1 MHPSLDTA
9 AAAGHSPDVP
19 LVQDLQAAVEDFCH
33 REDISYAELARRCGM
48 HREALSRALAA
59 GREGAARKGVS
70 IDTAERIAK
79 EIGLRVALVP
89 AAPQKGRSS

>member
-1 MHPSLDTA
+1 MQELDAVPVPGHP
-9 AAAGHSPDVP
+9 PDVP
-19 LVQDLQAAVEDFCH
+19 LVQDLQAAVEDFCR
-33 REDISYAELARRCGM
+33 REGISYAELARRAGM

-70 IDTAERIAK
+70 IETAERIAK

-89 AAPQKGRSS
+89 AAPEKGGRS